1 MIFISVHIKQ
11 YSLSSALFLK
21 LVFSMMTSFQR
32 YIFIAIL
39 ICFTH
44 YSFSLEPSSSTAS
57 FNIKLATEQALPLS
71 TLNFNS
77 ATESVKWEVGGLA
90 SGITLLGIFSWD
102 WGSSEFKMNSE
113 GWFGMDTGSG
123 GADKV
128 GHLYTTYVMSEWL
141 AYRLK
146 TNNNNHKDSA
156 LYGALLGWSLMFYV
170 ELFDGYSSD
179 HGFSNHDLIMNT
191 IGSGFSY
198 YKNTLPWLKDTMDL
212 RVEYLPSKAM
222 KGIHPMTDYTGY
234 KYIAVFKPAGL
245 NVFKH
250 SPLKYVEFHLGYYTR
265 GFKKEDAPYFDNRT
279 ASLYSAISINL
290 SELFFKKIKIDPHN
304 TYKKMDSFFQYY
316 QVPNLY
322 IDSNIKHRTGPRR

>member
-1 MIFISVHIKQ
+1 
-11 YSLSSALFLK
+11 
-21 LVFSMMTSFQR
+21 MTSLHR
-32 YIFIAIL
+32 YLFIAL
-39 ICFTH
+39 LMCLAHT
-44 YSFSLEPSSSTAS
+44 SFAADPSIDTAS
-57 FNIKLATEQALPLS
+57 FNINNSLLADDPAILNN
-71 TLNFNS
+71 LNFSS
-77 ATESVKWEVGGLA
+77 ATQSVKWEVGGLVT
-90 SGITLLGIFSWD
+90 GITLLGMFSWD
-102 WGSSEFKMNSE
+102 WGSSDFKMNSE

-141 AYRLK
+141 TYQLRTK
-146 TNNNNHKDSA
+146 NNNHSDSA
-156 LYGALLGWSLMFYV
+156 LYGALLGWGLMFYV
-170 ELFDGYSSD
+170 ELFDGFSND

-191 IGSGFSY
+191 IGSGISY
-198 YKNTLPWLKDTMDL
+198 YKNTVPWLKDTIDL

-245 NVFKH
+245 DIFKN
-250 SPLKYVEFHLGYYTR
+250 SALKYLELHLGYYSR

-279 ASLYSAISINL
+279 TSLYSAISINL
-290 SELFFKKIKIDPHN
+290 SELVFKKIKNDPHN

-322 IDSNIKHRTGPRR
+322 IDSDIKNRTGPRR